1 MSEIKQREER
11 RRTVRS
17 AVAKDG
23 KLFVDNFSIA
33 IDCQIDN
40 ESEAGMSLL
49 LNRDDIHLLPK
60 QISLLDKK
68 TGSIV
73 DADVIWSDG
82 ERAGVQFR
90 GKMTAVEQ
98 LPGADIRRLSIIAT
112 RRRRKPSL
120 WQRTVNGAA
129 KEFE

>member
-1 MSEIKQREER
+1 MSEITQREER
-11 RRTVRS
+11 RRIARS

-23 KLFVDNFSIA
+23 KLFVDNFSII

-49 LNRDDIHLLPK
+49 LTRDDIQSLPK

-73 DADVIWSDG
+73 DADVIWRNG

-112 RRRRKPSL
+112 RRLSKPSL
-120 WQRTVNGAA
+120 WHRTVNGPA
-129 KEFE
+129 K

>member
-1 MSEIKQREER
+1 MSEITQREER
-11 RRTVRS
+11 RRTTRS

-23 KLFVDNFSIA
+23 KLFVDNFNIV

-49 LNRDDIHLLPK
+49 LDRDDIQLLPK

-73 DADVIWSDG
+73 DADVIWRNGD
-82 ERAGVQFR
+82 RAGVQFR
-90 GKMTAVEQ
+90 GKMTAVEH

-112 RRRRKPSL
+112 RRLSKPSL
-120 WQRTVNGAA
+120 WHRTVNGSA
-129 KEFE
+129 K